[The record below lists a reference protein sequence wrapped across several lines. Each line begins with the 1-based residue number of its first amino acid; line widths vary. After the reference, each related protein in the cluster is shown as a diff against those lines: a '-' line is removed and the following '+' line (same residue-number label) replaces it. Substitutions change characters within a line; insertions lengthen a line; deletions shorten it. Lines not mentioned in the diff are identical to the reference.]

1 MISAEETPV
10 AYGGGVIRL
19 ETELLTLEVADI
31 RSRMNISIMDLGQM
45 DMLIGYDW
53 LDAHNPAIDW
63 QKKTILSRE
72 PARKVAGVR
81 HEIRPI
87 NQSSPQDGR
96 FGKISPHKIAR
107 IYAKDPQSVGVIW
120 IRRVATTKE
129 GPVPQVAP
137 TKDEPLLAIPAEYRT
152 REFKELF
159 EENEATDLAE
169 HQDWD
174 HEIILEEGAK

>member
-1 MISAEETPV
+1 
-10 AYGGGVIRL
+10 
-19 ETELLTLEVADI
+19 
-31 RSRMNISIMDLGQM
+31 
-45 DMLIGYDW
+45 
-53 LDAHNPAIDW
+53 
-63 QKKTILSRE
+63 
-72 PARKVAGVR
+72 
-81 HEIRPI
+81 IRPI

-107 IYAKDPQSVGVIW
+107 IYAKDPQSV
-120 IRRVATTKE
+120 T
-129 GPVPQVAP
+129 P

-174 HEIILEEGAK
+174 HEIILEEGAKLSLGGMYSIAPEHDAELRDYL